1 MGDFDYAAPAE
12 LYVAKRR
19 GSRRGSLMRYIR
31 FPTSADAIKYAVE
44 SLEISALLSASLV
57 VGDDRYDGQQI
68 RDLYDGKAYP
78 LERGASTHA
87 R

>member
-1 MGDFDYAAPAE
+1 MRDFDYAAPAE

-68 RDLYDGKAYP
+68 RDSYDGHTYP
-78 LERGASTHA
+78 LERSTSTHA